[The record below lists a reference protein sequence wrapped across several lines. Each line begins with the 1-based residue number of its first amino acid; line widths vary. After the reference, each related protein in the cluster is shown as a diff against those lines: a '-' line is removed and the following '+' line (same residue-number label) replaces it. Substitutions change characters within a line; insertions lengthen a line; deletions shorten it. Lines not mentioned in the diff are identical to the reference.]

1 MDSQE
6 DAKNIPDEVL
16 ERISGGT
23 GGAPDPNKYFRL
35 VPIAVLTDTKRFSAT
50 GIARIMPISIL
61 TCSATNAVTNGLCGI
76 TKTRRT
82 RTRQARMM
90 VKAPCSAS

>member
-1 MDSQE
+1 MDFQE
-6 DAKNIPDEVL
+6 DAKNFPTKCLSGFPEAPAVLQIP
-16 ERISGGT
+16 T
-23 GGAPDPNKYFRL
+23 KYFRL

-90 VKAPCSAS
+90 VEAPCSAS